1 MRWSTESIQ
10 LSFSGMACVQVL
22 KIVCQVTLLCHSRL
36 PMFWM
41 CGLVRWTLIAMRQAA
56 VSMWWTVSSLFPM
69 LELLIFCK
77 IAFFSVFQIQ
87 HLWPYLL
94 ILKHMLLQS
103 WTSCRVIDSLLMSC
117 TVKQLS
123 KRRKEKSQNLLLQ
136 TPKAKLDTWTSKDP
150 NIKIPPKYTKQ
161 VYRGASSIF
170 SLTNASQL
178 SRIADYL

>member
-1 MRWSTESIQ
+1 
-10 LSFSGMACVQVL
+10 
-22 KIVCQVTLLCHSRL
+22 
-36 PMFWM
+36 
-41 CGLVRWTLIAMRQAA
+41 MRQAA
-56 VSMWWTVSSLFPM
+56 VSMWRTVSSLFPM

-123 KRRKEKSQNLLLQ
+123 QRRKEKSQSLLLQ
-136 TPKAKLDTWTSKDP
+136 HQKQSWTLGLQRILTSRSLPSIPNKFTGSLKHLFLNQCQSAKQD
-150 NIKIPPKYTKQ
+150 
-161 VYRGASSIF
+161 
-170 SLTNASQL
+170 
-178 SRIADYL
+178 SRLFVA